1 MTEIEHLEST
11 TKVSGDEGKI
21 LSKSEVELRIEELNL
36 AFTGTQQSFLKNY
49 AELGN
54 ITKSILKAGGS
65 KNSFG
70 DFKAILGRPEAKEY
84 VKLITL
90 QLDWEKELTRD
101 EVIANARRIL
111 EAALDKGDF
120 KSANETNKFLG
131 AQLMMQGTGAVAP
144 TNSKDTNNLSLTFV
158 GGNTQKEIKE
168 DLENMNDILAK
179 LSLPSKLK
187 DITPPK
193 NN

>member
-1 MTEIEHLEST
+1 MTVSEHLEST
-11 TKVSGDEGKI
+11 TKAPSDEGKI

-36 AFTGTQQSFLKNY
+36 AFTGTQQAFLKNY

-65 KNSFG
+65 KNSFA
-70 DFKAILGRPEAKEY
+70 DFKAILNRPEAKEY

-111 EAALDKGDF
+111 EAAIAAEDF

-131 AQLMMQGTGAVAP
+131 AQLMMQGTGAITQA
-144 TNSKDTNNLSLTFV
+144 TTKDTNNLSLTFV

-179 LSLPSKLK
+179 LSLPSKLV
-187 DITPPK
+187 DITPKK
-193 NN
+193 N